1 MSKLVKEFRDFISR
15 GNVIDL
21 AVGFIIGSAF
31 STIVKSL
38 VSDIIMPPIGLALG
52 KVDFSNLF
60 LVLKEG
66 DRPGPYYT
74 IVAAQEAGAV
84 TLNYGPFINSI
95 VTFLIIAVA
104 LFFSG
109 ANRKQNATGERGSS
123 PATDYQRMPL
133 LLYPHSHQ
141 GYPLPELHFGA
152 SSIKEAEVILAT
164 HPPRETAPGA
174 PPHGVLPA
182 LLRLNLPRPDGEP
195 DAFPHARENFP
206 THRTPF
212 PGRPHRPGALL
223 SHQIPAA
230 PLW

>member
-1 MSKLVKEFRDFISR
+1 VSKLVKELRDFISR

-74 IVAAQEAGAV
+74 IAAAQEAGAV
-84 TLNYGPFINSI
+84 TLNYGLFINSI

-104 LFFSG
+104 LFFLVRIV
-109 ANRKQNATGERGSS
+109 NRMRREKEA
-123 PATDYQRMPL
+123 PP
-133 LLYPHSHQ
+133 
-141 GYPLPELHFGA
+141 PLPTT
-152 SSIKEAEVILAT
+152 KECPFCFTLIPIRAT
-164 HPPRETAPGA
+164 RCPNCTSE
-174 PPHGVLPA
+174 
-182 LLRLNLPRPDGEP
+182 LPR
-195 DAFPHARENFP
+195 
-206 THRTPF
+206 
-212 PGRPHRPGALL
+212 
-223 SHQIPAA
+223 
-230 PLW
+230 